1 MRHIGKAYP
10 GNVFAGLKRFP
21 RRQRADLRQALGI
34 SLEGTASMDQLLSQ
48 IARRKIT
55 ARDFV
60 CKSDVLVAPREEPEI
75 VSLAMVFLGKTLGEA
90 RSLFPENVVDI
101 RGVPIP
107 YDLLVV
113 FIFLDNDHNMVVHG
127 EARSPGKG
135 KRNVRLEGQRRSY
148 EGHNTDGGHQDYE
161 KQRQGRN
168 C

>member
-1 MRHIGKAYP
+1 MRPIGKAYQ
-10 GNVFAGLKRFP
+10 GKVFAGIKPFLRS
-21 RRQRADLRQALGI
+21 QRADLRQAFGI

-90 RSLFPENVVDI
+90 RSLFSEKVFAI

-107 YDLLVV
+107 YDLVVV
-113 FIFLDNDHNMVVHG
+113 FVFF
-127 EARSPGKG
+127 E
-135 KRNVRLEGQRRSY
+135 
-148 EGHNTDGGHQDYE
+148 
-161 KQRQGRN
+161 
-168 C
+168 